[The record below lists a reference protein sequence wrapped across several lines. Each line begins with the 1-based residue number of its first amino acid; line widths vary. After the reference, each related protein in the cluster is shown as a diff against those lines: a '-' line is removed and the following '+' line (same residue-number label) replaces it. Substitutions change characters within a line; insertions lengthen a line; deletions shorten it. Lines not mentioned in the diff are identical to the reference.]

1 MNLENH
7 MMKAEEKQTILD
19 VKLADQIFAGK
30 SFVENIKY
38 ALRVVRRTCYIDTV
52 ILKRYYLESRE
63 MYHQKMNNAF
73 AHRTGN
79 TSIEAFDN
87 LFSAVDFNDTATLW
101 ERKASLA
108 KSINDNKNDV
118 MGALI
123 GTVSSYIGSAA
134 LLVPIIIA
142 INTEG
147 IAALSDYLILGFSAI
162 LIFGF
167 YEGYFSQSR
176 LKRLVKEHKDYAS
189 EFDEITDLLE
199 RKENLRVR

>member
-1 MNLENH
+1 MNVENH
-7 MMKAEEKQTILD
+7 TMTAEEKQMMLNA
-19 VKLADQIFAGK
+19 KLAEQIFAGK

-52 ILKRYYLESRE
+52 GLKRHYLDSRE
-63 MYHQKMNNAF
+63 MYHQKMNSAF
-73 AHRTGN
+73 VHRTGN

-147 IAALSDYLILGFSAI
+147 VAALSDYLILGFFAI
-162 LIFGF
+162 LLFGF

-176 LKRLVKEHKDYAS
+176 LKRLVKEHKDYAN